1 MKLNSC
7 ELKKTFIL
15 SFNILDDSGVT
26 SYSGGG
32 RTGVRGSVLDESG
45 VTSYSGGGRTGVRG
59 SVLKKKINTFVSPT
73 EPFNRLDTGYKLTI
87 YILITKTIF
96 I

>member
-15 SFNILDDSGVT
+15 SFNILDD
-26 SYSGGG
+26 
-32 RTGVRGSVLDESG
+32 SG